1 MLRSNVGIMK
11 GSSVGDEGGTI
22 GLGRPWTPEKG
33 QLTMRTY
40 VVTGSASG
48 IGAATAELLRERGH
62 KVIGVDLRNAEVN
75 ADLSTAAGRASA
87 IADTLLASA
96 GKIDAVIAAAGVSA
110 PKAFTV
116 AVNFF
121 GVTAFLEGLLP
132 ALSASSAPRVAVV
145 SSMASLQV
153 NSEALVEA
161 LMAGDETEALRIGGE
176 LEAAGPRTGYL
187 NYPSSKRAISRWI
200 RRECITEAWA
210 GAGIPLNAVAP
221 GTVITNMTRELLA
234 TEEGRKMAD
243 DNVPMPLNY
252 HSEAV
257 VIARMLAWL
266 TSEENTHV
274 TGQTIYIDGGADAT
288 LRGDDIWS

>member
-1 MLRSNVGIMK
+1 
-11 GSSVGDEGGTI
+11 
-22 GLGRPWTPEKG
+22 
-33 QLTMRTY
+33 MRTY

-48 IGAATAELLRERGH
+48 LGAATAELLRVRGH
-62 KVIGVDLRNAEVN
+62 KVIGVELRNAEVN
-75 ADLSTAAGRASA
+75 ADLSTGAGRAA
-87 IADTLLASA
+87 AVAETLAA
-96 GKIDAVIAAAGVSA
+96 GEGGIDAVITAEGVSA

-116 AVNFF
+116 SVNFF

-132 ALSASSAPRVAVV
+132 ALTSSAAPRVAVV
-145 SSMASLQV
+145 SSMASLQA

-161 LMAGDETEALRIGGE
+161 LMAGDETEALRIGAE
-176 LEAAGPRTGYL
+176 LEAQGPRAGYL
-187 NYPSSKRAISRWI
+187 NYPSSKRAISRWV
-200 RRECITEAWA
+200 RRECITGPWA

-221 GTVITNMTRELLA
+221 GTVITNMTREMLA
-234 TEEGRKMAD
+234 TDEGRKLAD

-266 TSEENTHV
+266 ASEENTHV

-288 LRGDDIWS
+288 LRGDDIWSR